1 MRKRTPRV
9 RKRAQRARQD
19 PLELQHAA
27 LVEHDGIEIG
37 WVELRVLE
45 APLDRAEWKT
55 GIILPTREALFL
67 YGAYRHPIDDEC
79 GCRIVIVGRDAED
92 LHVSTDCAPTSA
104 AAPAGSGSSQSTQGE
119 PSASRAT
126 RTAAVARSTSRS
138 APDCR

>member
-92 LHVSTDCAPTSA
+92 LHVSTGSSA
-104 AAPAGSGSSQSTQGE
+104 IRAGRAGSASIRSAPAARRAW
-119 PSASRAT
+119 PAT
-126 RTAAVARSTSRS
+126 RTAG
-138 APDCR
+138 APRNT